1 MLICVSLRNIF
12 ALQDIKSSDDFF
24 ILRMVVKRYL
34 ENIDDQDTMSSKNT
48 DFVKFCEQDDNDKKS
63 NEFVEE
69 RSSSSHELHD
79 GLSFVFNSFIT
90 NDVQQQ
96 HPSPASGQHDKSP
109 EFLTMK
115 PFNERF
121 LRRRTRNF

>member
-63 NEFVEE
+63 NEFD
-69 RSSSSHELHD
+69 S
-79 GLSFVFNSFIT
+79 
-90 NDVQQQ
+90 
-96 HPSPASGQHDKSP
+96 
-109 EFLTMK
+109 
-115 PFNERF
+115 
-121 LRRRTRNF
+121 

>member
-1 MLICVSLRNIF
+1 M
-12 ALQDIKSSDDFF
+12 
-24 ILRMVVKRYL
+24 
-34 ENIDDQDTMSSKNT
+34 
-48 DFVKFCEQDDNDKKS
+48 
-63 NEFVEE
+63 EE

-109 EFLTMK
+109 EVLTMK
-115 PFNERF
+115 PFNLQQQVQ
-121 LRRRTRNF
+121 LRAQIMVYGALM

>member
-1 MLICVSLRNIF
+1 MWQVISMTNISIPKVEEINLTELKF
-12 ALQDIKSSDDFF
+12 EYHSFRMTSDE
-24 ILRMVVKRYL
+24 IVQNGCK
-34 ENIDDQDTMSSKNT
+34 ESSSKT
-48 DFVKFCEQDDNDKKS
+48 SSHKKS

-69 RSSSSHELHD
+69 RSSSSHD

-96 HPSPASGQHDKSP
+96 QHPSLASGQHDKSP
-109 EFLTMK
+109 EILTMK

>member
-1 MLICVSLRNIF
+1 MWQVISVTNISMPKVEEINQTELKF
-12 ALQDIKSSDDFF
+12 EYHSFRMTSDEIVQNGCKESPSKTSS
-24 ILRMVVKRYL
+24 
-34 ENIDDQDTMSSKNT
+34 Q
-48 DFVKFCEQDDNDKKS
+48 S

-109 EFLTMK
+109 EVLTMK
-115 PFNERF
+115 PFNLQQQVQ
-121 LRRRTRNF
+121 LRAQIMVYGALM